1 MRVVRS
7 IFIAK
12 LYSRREQNYNF
23 AIFTGLGGAISI
35 ETISKEVRRLRI
47 GGVGNSARHK
57 VNVDDNKVLRRI
69 DRFSN
74 VQLQLARFSVSL
86 CALLSTFYGREM
98 INLPVYIS
106 PVRVY
111 KSG

>member
-1 MRVVRS
+1 MVRVVRS

-47 GGVGNSARHK
+47 GEWEIQRVIK
-57 VNVDDNKVLRRI
+57 WM
-69 DRFSN
+69 
-74 VQLQLARFSVSL
+74 
-86 CALLSTFYGREM
+86 STITKFYGASIVFRM
-98 INLPVYIS
+98 YNCSWRDSASPYAPFFRLFIDGDDKPPCVY
-106 PVRVY
+106 
-111 KSG
+111 